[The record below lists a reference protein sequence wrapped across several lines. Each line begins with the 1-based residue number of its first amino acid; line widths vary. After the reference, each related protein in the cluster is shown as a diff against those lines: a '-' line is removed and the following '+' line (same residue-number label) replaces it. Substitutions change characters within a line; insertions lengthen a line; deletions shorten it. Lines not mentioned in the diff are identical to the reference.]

1 LRVAAGEPRL
11 GIETDHRTIPHE
23 VGLLASAV
31 HLDKGCYRG
40 QETVARV
47 HNLGRPP
54 RRMVLLHLDGSRE
67 RLPAPGADVVRD
79 GRSIG
84 RLGTAVHHFELGP
97 IALAVVKR
105 ATPDGETVQVV
116 DAEGEPMAAAIEALP
131 GLSYEELE
139 LAPTRRPQLGAPR
152 AGLGVGTG

>member
-1 LRVAAGEPRL
+1 M
-11 GIETDHRTIPHE
+11 
-23 VGLLASAV
+23 
-31 HLDKGCYRG
+31 HLNKGCYRG

-67 RLPAPGADVVRD
+67 TLPPPGTDVLRD
-79 GRSIG
+79 GSVIG

-105 ATPDGETVQVV
+105 NVPDGESVEVG
-116 DAEGEPMAAAIEALP
+116 AEAMVGKIEALA

-139 LAPTRRPQLGAPR
+139 LAPTRRPQLGVPR
-152 AGLGVGTG
+152 SSLQPH